1 MRILV
6 SNDDGINAAG
16 IQALYTVLSKE
27 HEVYMIAP
35 SEEKSACSN
44 AISMRGALSVKRH
57 DERIFSVGGYPA
69 DCVNIGLHG
78 KIIPEPDI
86 VISGINHGPNM
97 GEDIYYS
104 GTVAAARVAFIHG
117 KTGIAVS
124 LDSKED
130 LQWLDNA
137 AVFIG
142 HFVATQG
149 HEFTGSPVLYNINYP
164 AIAEGEIRGVAFA
177 NLDKRR
183 YVDRYIVSEQ
193 TNDSFS
199 MKLEGLLE
207 SEFINGSDADMV
219 MKGYISITPL
229 TLDATDYNKMKKGE
243 KTFIAFQTYEGS
255 VRM

>member
-6 SNDDGINAAG
+6 SNDDGIGAAG
-16 IQALYTVLSKE
+16 IQALYTALAKE

-57 DERIFSVGGYPA
+57 DERVFSVGGYPA

-78 KIIPEPDI
+78 KLIPDPDI

-104 GTVAAARVAFIHG
+104 GTVAAARVAFING

-124 LDSKED
+124 LNSKND

-137 AVFIG
+137 AAFIG
-142 HFVATQG
+142 HLVTAQG
-149 HEFTGSPVLYNINYP
+149 NGLTSSPVLYNINYP
-164 AIAEGEIRGVAFA
+164 AIVENEIRGVTFA
-177 NLDKRR
+177 NLDKRH
-183 YVDRYIVSEQ
+183 YVDHYIVSEHSK
-193 TNDSFS
+193 DSFN
-199 MKLEGLLE
+199 MKLEGSLE
-207 SEFINGSDADMV
+207 SEYIAGSDADMV
-219 MKGYISITPL
+219 RKGYISITPL
-229 TLDATDYNKMKKGE
+229 TLDATDYDKIEKGE
-243 KTFIAFQTYEGS
+243 KTFVAFRMYEGS
-255 VRM
+255 VRL